1 MVEINSNTAHAFTA
15 LPTEE
20 QVEEEEEE
28 SSSIT
33 LVGTTDQILD
43 GLLSKVGYGLFQ
55 KKLLVSFLIAIC
67 LLDLIP
73 SVSTDI
79 MWIWMVGGQCK
90 FVSLLSYCLHSA
102 DDCKCRCGFR

>member
-1 MVEINSNTAHAFTA
+1 MVEVNSNTPNAFTA

-20 QVEEEEEE
+20 QVEE

-55 KKLLVSFLIAIC
+55 KKLLILCGFGWLADNMWLQTIAIILPRVQGSIKTITMFLINGLALYQAHF
-67 LLDLIP
+67 LL
-73 SVSTDI
+73 
-79 MWIWMVGGQCK
+79 
-90 FVSLLSYCLHSA
+90 A
-102 DDCKCRCGFR
+102 